1 MTERFTGYVSLEA
14 YCADICIGAKNRQ
27 EHAECERECLHIE
40 AEAWSR
46 SHVPEGQWWTAA
58 ESVLRE
64 VLSICGPKIVANG
77 GITIQHEAEP
87 ACYTEQLMLRGFT
100 IVPVDRVP
108 YGYVLVE
115 RDRLER
121 LTEAGREYRA
131 MLASQCG
138 AYVGVTRNCTPV
150 VTEDDVRYEWEAGG

>member
-1 MTERFTGYVSLEA
+1 MTERFAGYVSLDA
-14 YCADICIGAKNRQ
+14 YCADMCLGADTPEGR
-27 EHAECERECLHIE
+27 ASCERGCLDVE

-46 SHVPEGQWWTAA
+46 SHAPEGQWWTAA

-64 VLSICGPKIVANG
+64 VLLICGPKIVANG

-115 RDRLER
+115 RDRLDR
-121 LTEAGREYRA
+121 LIEAGREYRA

-150 VTEDDVRYEWEAGG
+150 VTEDDVRYEWEAGE